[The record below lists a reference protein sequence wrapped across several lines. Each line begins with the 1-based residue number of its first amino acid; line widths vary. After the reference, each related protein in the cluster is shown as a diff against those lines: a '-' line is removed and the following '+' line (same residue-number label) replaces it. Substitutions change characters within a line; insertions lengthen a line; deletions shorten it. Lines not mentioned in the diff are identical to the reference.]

1 MEHDPNDLARAIRPD
16 PRDADAAAELTAA
29 LSADLPA
36 AEEQLPPFLAARVV
50 RDGVSAVRSA
60 SGSAARPLD
69 RVVGRPAVSANAGRT
84 PPSALSDVFP
94 RITSAERVTS
104 SRAWAVGGWLVAA
117 AAALLWVAAP
127 GGPSANQ
134 PAPVVAVSPAKL
146 RSRLLAQPNAALRLE
161 WTATTDSTA
170 LGAGGDVVWSDP
182 SQSGVMRIAGLAPND
197 RTAWQY
203 QLWIFDR
210 TRDERYPVDGGVF
223 DIPPGATEA
232 MIPIHARVKVGEAVM
247 FAVTVER
254 PGGVV
259 VSTRERVALLAQR
272 KS

>member
-1 MEHDPNDLARAIRPD
+1 MEHDPNDLARAIRLD
-16 PRDADAAAELTAA
+16 PRDAEAAAELTAA
-29 LSADLPA
+29 LGAELPA
-36 AEEQLPPFLAARVV
+36 ADDQLPPFLAARVV
-50 RDGVSAVRSA
+50 RDGVSAVR
-60 SGSAARPLD
+60 GAAAQRPLD
-69 RVVGRPAVSANAGRT
+69 LSVGRPAVAARVGRT

-127 GGPSANQ
+127 RGPSRET
-134 PAPVVAVSPAKL
+134 PAPVATVSPAEL

-161 WTATTDSTA
+161 WTATTDRTA

-182 SQSGVMRIAGLAPND
+182 TQSGVMRIAGLAPND

-210 TRDERYPVDGGVF
+210 SRDERYPVDGGVF
-223 DIPPGATEA
+223 DIPTGVTEA
-232 MIPIHARVKVGEAVM
+232 MIPIRARVPVGEAVM